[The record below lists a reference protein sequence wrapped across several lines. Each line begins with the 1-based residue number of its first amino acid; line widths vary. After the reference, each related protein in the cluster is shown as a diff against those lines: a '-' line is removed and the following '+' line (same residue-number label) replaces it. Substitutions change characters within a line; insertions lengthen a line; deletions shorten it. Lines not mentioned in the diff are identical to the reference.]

1 MNDERCIVDV
11 TPNERE
17 MLHNLLDRMLDEG
30 QELGQLVITYV
41 WAKTNPIHRTYRIRI
56 TQNDEEQ

>member
-11 TPNERE
+11 APNERE
-17 MLHNLLDRMLDEG
+17 MLHNLLDRMLNEG
-30 QELGQLVITYV
+30 QELGQLVIAYV
-41 WAKTNPIHRTYRIRI
+41 WAKANPIRRTYRIRI